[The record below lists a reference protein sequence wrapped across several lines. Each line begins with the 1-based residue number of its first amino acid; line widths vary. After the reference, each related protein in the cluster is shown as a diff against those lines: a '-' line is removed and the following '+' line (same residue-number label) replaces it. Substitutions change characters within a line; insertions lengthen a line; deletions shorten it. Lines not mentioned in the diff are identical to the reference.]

1 MPWDVTS
8 APDLMRSVTLSPLAR
23 MFLIDSPAY
32 PARSRSVWWFGC
44 AIWGVGNGCLLGTM
58 EGVLECK
65 NEDIE
70 QASLVVYCGVLSV
83 LTLLKLYLRK

>member
-1 MPWDVTS
+1 
-8 APDLMRSVTLSPLAR
+8 
-23 MFLIDSPAY
+23 
-32 PARSRSVWWFGC
+32 
-44 AIWGVGNGCLLGTM
+44 M